1 VHARVTRV
9 RIYPEPFIS
18 APYGHELVLYQLYVS
33 AVNENLESIGSRWI
47 HSYLEHINEAS
58 EI

>member
-1 VHARVTRV
+1 M
-9 RIYPEPFIS
+9 YPEPFIS
-18 APYGHELVLYQLYVS
+18 APYGHELLLYQLYVS

>member
-1 VHARVTRV
+1 M
-9 RIYPEPFIS
+9 
-18 APYGHELVLYQLYVS
+18 VLYQLYVS

-47 HSYLEHINEAS
+47 YSYLEHINEAS